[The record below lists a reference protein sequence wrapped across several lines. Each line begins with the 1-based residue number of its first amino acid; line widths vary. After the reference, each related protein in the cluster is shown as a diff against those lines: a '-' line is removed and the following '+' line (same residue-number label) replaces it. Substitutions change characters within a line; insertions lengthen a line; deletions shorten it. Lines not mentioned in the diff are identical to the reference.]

1 MRLFF
6 IIAAGIALALAV
18 TACGGVT
25 PQQQT
30 LQAQNDTLLTQ
41 IANLETTVT
50 VNADRLQITIEY
62 VNTDMARV
70 STQQGRL
77 IATLQERGFGLEEMF
92 GVIAAIQ
99 ATGVPAPPT
108 SVNPTNV
115 PVTPQGVVPASPA
128 PPPAETPSAPDQP
141 QPALGQI
148 VTAQGVDASDCAI
161 NITNQFSPTAERIYV
176 VARATNVQPGTL
188 IRSRWVFNDNQLAAF
203 DFTPNFAIPNACIW
217 FFADQ
222 TDFPFTPG
230 AYTVFLEL
238 AGAPAGEIGYT
249 IIGN

>member
-1 MRLFF
+1 MKLFF
-6 IIAAGIALALAV
+6 IMGAAVLTFALA
-18 TACGGVT
+18 ACGGVT

-41 IANLETTVT
+41 IADLETTVT

-62 VNTDMARV
+62 VNTDIARV
-70 STQQGRL
+70 GTQQSRL
-77 IATLQERGFGLEEMF
+77 IATLQERGFDLEEMS

-99 ATGVPAPPT
+99 ATGVPAVAT
-108 SVNPTNV
+108 SVNPTSV
-115 PVTPQGVVPASPA
+115 PITPQGAVPASPA
-128 PPPAETPSAPDQP
+128 PPPEETPNAPGQP
-141 QPALGQI
+141 QPTLSQI
-148 VTAQGVDASDCAI
+148 VMAQGVDSNDCAT
-161 NITNQFSPTAERIYV
+161 NVTNQFSPTAERIYV

-203 DFTPNFAIPNACIW
+203 DFTPDFTIQNACIW

-230 AYTVFLEL
+230 TYIVFLEL
-238 AGAPAGEIGYT
+238 GGQPSGEISYT
-249 IIGN
+249 IAGN